1 MEKVLTTDVILI
13 VQAMVNSI
21 NQCTPKSLTKLRN
34 FKLCSWTRVS
44 SAPKIIFPGVSRNSG
59 HPGQSLSIQYCASTI

>member
-13 VQAMVNSI
+13 VQAMVNGI

-34 FKLCSWTRVS
+34 FKL
-44 SAPKIIFPGVSRNSG
+44 
-59 HPGQSLSIQYCASTI
+59 

>member
-13 VQAMVNSI
+13 VQAMVNGI

-44 SAPKIIFPGVSRNSG
+44 SI
-59 HPGQSLSIQYCASTI
+59 GQRLMLTMAEFKFS